1 MDKFFVLLVLL
12 QAVLGQR
19 DLYRPPI
26 ETNPLAQERAY
37 LDYDYSS
44 EDVEYP
50 SVNVNRDRARPQPER
65 PPTNINT
72 YYETNC
78 KAKER
83 TLPHEKYCDHFYQLN
98 GCDDDQAILRACPN
112 GLVYT
117 GNGRHG
123 LIGVCDYPHRADC
136 NGRERHNPPIST
148 EHCDWLYGIFGHETS
163 CTRYWTCWNGTATE
177 QFCIGGL
184 LYNEE
189 THACDWPQNVGGCQK
204 HPLCKDDPNG
214 NVPLGKSCNRYWAC
228 QGGYPRLQRCPAML
242 VFDKDR
248 KRCVSP
254 PTADCDVPVTTPSPD
269 DENQNTGQDRRR
281 PNDNRD
287 RGGNQENRRRFDVG
301 SQGPQGPPQ
310 GLPFNLP
317 EGAQIL
323 ARPQN

>member
-1 MDKFFVLLVLL
+1 MDPYRSGGSAFCYFFTL
-12 QAVLGQR
+12 AVLGQR

-136 NGRERHNPPIST
+136 NGRERHSKCYLVAYFFSLQP
-148 EHCDWLYGIFGHETS
+148 
-163 CTRYWTCWNGTATE
+163 
-177 QFCIGGL
+177 
-184 LYNEE
+184 
-189 THACDWPQNVGGCQK
+189 
-204 HPLCKDDPNG
+204 PNG
-214 NVPLGKSCNRYWAC
+214 LQSRDRTTGPLSSQVESGRGCNLLR
-228 QGGYPRLQRCPAML
+228 QILG
-242 VFDKDR
+242 VFDGG
-248 KRCVSP
+248 KRIVRLSQRVSL
-254 PTADCDVPVTTPSPD
+254 
-269 DENQNTGQDRRR
+269 
-281 PNDNRD
+281 
-287 RGGNQENRRRFDVG
+287 GG
-301 SQGPQGPPQ
+301 
-310 GLPFNLP
+310 
-317 EGAQIL
+317 
-323 ARPQN
+323 